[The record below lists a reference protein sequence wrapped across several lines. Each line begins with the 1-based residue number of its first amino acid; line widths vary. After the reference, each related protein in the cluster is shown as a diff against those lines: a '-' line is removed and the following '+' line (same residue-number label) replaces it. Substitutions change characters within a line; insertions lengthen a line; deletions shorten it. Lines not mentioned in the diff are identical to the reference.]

1 MTAPVSSGPLVV
13 ADIGGTNAR
22 FGWVERAGQG
32 ADHVLTLSTAEFAG
46 PGEAMQHYLDQLPP
60 VIRHGARAQGL
71 RAGWALATAVEG
83 DRIEMTNNH
92 WRFSRRDEAQ
102 RLALRALE
110 VFNDFEA
117 LACALPHLRPTQW
130 RGWDARTP
138 SLQGPLAVIGP
149 GTGLGVAGVVP
160 TPGGWVALPGEGGHM
175 TLAAHDDFEAEL
187 LAVARQQWP
196 HVSGERFLS
205 GIGLPLLHECVCR
218 VSGVAYQALSA
229 RDIVS
234 EGLRGPSPAR
244 RTLDVFCAM
253 LGGYAGNAAL
263 TLGARGGVFIGGG
276 LVPRLGD
283 FFFDSEFRKR
293 FEHKGRF
300 STYLQDIPTVLI
312 TDTLAALHGVSAAMA
327 TRS

>member
-1 MTAPVSSGPLVV
+1 MNAPLSSGPLVV

-32 ADHVLTLSTAEFAG
+32 ADHVLTLPTAEFAG
-46 PGEAMQHYLDQLPP
+46 PGEAMQRYLDQLPP
-60 VIRHGARAQGL
+60 EIQRGARAQGL

-92 WRFSRRDEAQ
+92 WRFSCRDEAH
-102 RLALRALE
+102 RLSLQALE

-117 LACALPHLRPTQW
+117 LACALPHLGPTQW
-130 RGWDARTP
+130 RSWDAKAPR
-138 SLQGPLAVIGP
+138 LHGPLAVVGP

-160 TPGGWVALPGEGGHM
+160 TAAGWVALPGEGGHM

-187 LAVARQQWP
+187 LALARRQWP

-218 VSGVAYQALSA
+218 VL
-229 RDIVS
+229 
-234 EGLRGPSPAR
+234 GLAHQPLTAQDVISQGLQGSVPAH
-244 RTLDVFCAM
+244 RTLQVFCAM
-253 LGGYAGNAAL
+253 LGGYAGNVAL

-283 FFFDSEFRKR
+283 FFFASAFRER

-300 STYLQDIPTVLI
+300 SAYLQDIPTVVI
-312 TDTLAALHGVSAAMA
+312 TDTLAALQGVSAAMA
-327 TRS
+327 ARS